1 MDDLASVAL
10 HLITKQHCLK
20 INAEL
25 CNNLNILSLIES
37 IYYVSGDLFILV
49 ELLEL
54 SPLDVNICNKGKSF
68 AN

>member
-25 CNNLNILSLIES
+25 CNNLNILSLIKS
-37 IYYVSGDLFILV
+37 IYYVSGDLSYSGGTIRIITTRCEHL
-49 ELLEL
+49 
-54 SPLDVNICNKGKSF
+54 
-68 AN
+68 